1 MTDAPS
7 SAIFNGVLF
16 QNFLHITHYQTLLS
30 LLLLGVFF
38 YVIKFL
44 QDKKTSFSIRMMAG
58 LVLGGVLGFVIQT
71 SAGYP
76 PVATMP
82 IWMKETATWYG
93 LFGRAFV
100 AFIRMLVIPLIF
112 VSIVKVILDFSGK
125 ENLPKVAVRSIFW
138 LLSTTAVA
146 AVVGIGLA
154 SLLGLE
160 LTNTQI
166 ANTTKVAE
174 IREYKNLV
182 DTLVNL
188 IPSNIIGAMSSDNVV
203 GLVIFSALLGIG
215 ANRME
220 KKNPEAIGAFK
231 LFINGLYK
239 IVMSIAMT
247 IIKYMPYAV
256 IALLARTIVSN
267 GMTEIYN
274 VSSFVLAIY
283 IATAIMLFIH
293 VLLVMIHGI
302 SPLMFIKKAAATW
315 LMAFTSRSSVGTLPM
330 TISTLK
336 TRMGV
341 NAASANLVG
350 SLGSTIGM
358 NGCAGF
364 FPALLAVMLAQTLGI
379 EINLQFY
386 LMLVLVVVL
395 GSIGI
400 AGIPGTATIAA
411 SITLSGMGMG
421 EYFPMIAVILA
432 IDPIIDMARTL
443 ANVSGTMTAA
453 VITDK
458 EMGTM
463 DMTVFNDP
471 SVQVD
476 LSDDSNQIS

>member
-1 MTDAPS
+1 MDGNESNAL
-7 SAIFNGVLF
+7 FDGVLF
-16 QNFLHITHYQTLLS
+16 KNFLMITHFQTLIGIVLLGALFYVLKQLQNKKFSFSVRMMVALVIGAVLGLS
-30 LLLLGVFF
+30 L
-38 YVIKFL
+38 
-44 QDKKTSFSIRMMAG
+44 QAG
-58 LVLGGVLGFVIQT
+58 AGF
-71 SAGYP
+71 P
-76 PVATMP
+76 KPEEMP
-82 IWMKETATWYG
+82 IWMKEIATWYG

-100 AFIRMLVIPLIF
+100 GFIRMLVIPLIF
-112 VSIVKVILDFSGK
+112 VSIVKVILDFSGQDH
-125 ENLPKVAVRSIFW
+125 LPRVAIRSIFW
-138 LLSTTAVA
+138 LLLTTAIA
-146 AVVGIGLA
+146 AVIGVGLA
-154 SLLGLE
+154 SFMGLE
-160 LTNTQI
+160 LSQQQI
-166 ANTTKVAE
+166 TSTTKTAE
-174 IREYKNLV
+174 IREYKNLI
-182 DTLVNL
+182 DTLINL
-188 IPSNIIGAMSSDNVV
+188 IPSNIIGAMSADNVV
-203 GLVIFSALLGIG
+203 GLVIFAALVGIG

-247 IIKYMPYAV
+247 VIKYMPYAV
-256 IALLARTIVSN
+256 VALLARTIVSN
-267 GMTEIYN
+267 GVDNILQ

-283 IATAIMLFIH
+283 IATAIMLAIH
-293 VLLVMIHGI
+293 IGLVAIHGI
-302 SPLMFIKKAAATW
+302 SPVMFIKKASATW

-330 TISTLK
+330 TIATLK

-341 NAASANLVG
+341 NPATANLVG

-364 FPALLAVMLAQTLGI
+364 FPALLAVMLAQTLGM
-379 EINLQFY
+379 EINIQFY

-458 EMGTM
+458 EMGSI
-463 DMTVFNDP
+463 DLNIFNDG
-471 SVQVD
+471 QAQID
-476 LSDDSNQIS
+476 MREESDS

>member
-1 MTDAPS
+1 MNDAATSP
-7 SAIFNGVLF
+7 IFTGVLF
-16 QNFLHITHYQTLLS
+16 ENFLSLTHYQTLIGII
-30 LLLLGVFF
+30 LLGLCF
-38 YVIKFL
+38 YLLKQL
-44 QDKKTSFSIRMMAG
+44 QNRKVSFSLRMLAG
-58 LVLGGVLGFVIQT
+58 LGLGAVLGLAIQLWGGFPAKSNV
-71 SAGYP
+71 
-76 PVATMP
+76 
-82 IWMKETATWYG
+82 WMGEIATWYG

-138 LLSTTAVA
+138 LLFTTGIA
-146 AVVGIGLA
+146 A
-154 SLLGLE
+154 LLGIFLANLFNLS
-160 LTNTQI
+160 LTQQQLATDNV
-166 ANTTKVAE
+166 AN
-174 IREYKNLV
+174 IREYKNIV
-182 DTLVNL
+182 DTLINL
-188 IPSNIIGAMSSDNVV
+188 IPSNIIAAMSADNVV
-203 GLVIFSALLGIG
+203 GLVIFSALIGIG

-231 LFINGLYK
+231 LFIAGFYK
-239 IVMSIAMT
+239 IVMSVAMT

-256 IALLARTIVSN
+256 VALLARTIVSN
-267 GMTEIYN
+267 GIPAIVN
-274 VSSFVLAIY
+274 VSAFVIAIYVATAVMLAIH
-283 IATAIMLFIH
+283 IVIITLHGVSPIMY
-293 VLLVMIHGI
+293 
-302 SPLMFIKKAAATW
+302 IKKASATW

-330 TISTLK
+330 TIATLK

-341 NAASANLVG
+341 NSATANLVG

-364 FPALLAVMLAQTLGI
+364 FPALIAVMVAHTVGI
-379 EINLQFY
+379 EVNIQFY
-386 LMLVLVVVL
+386 LMLLVVVVL

-411 SITLSGMGMG
+411 TIVLSGMGMG

-453 VITDK
+453 VATDR

-463 DMTVFNDP
+463 DMAVFNDP
-471 SVQVD
+471 NVQVEMND
-476 LSDDSNQIS
+476 ESIG

>member
-1 MTDAPS
+1 MGATTS
-7 SAIFNGVLF
+7 SALFDGVLF
-16 QNFLHITHYQTLLS
+16 QNFLFLTHYQTLIALAF
-30 LLLLGVFF
+30 LAGCF
-38 YVIKFL
+38 YILKVL
-44 QDKKTSFSIRMMAG
+44 QNQKMSFSIRMMVG
-58 LVLGGVLGFVIQT
+58 LLLGGILGFGVQL
-71 SAGYP
+71 AGGFP
-76 PVATMP
+76 DAPTT
-82 IWMKETATWYG
+82 WMKETATWYG

-138 LLSTTAVA
+138 LLFTTAIA
-146 AVVGIGLA
+146 AVLGIFLA
-154 SLLGLE
+154 SVMGLE
-160 LTNTQI
+160 LSQQQI
-166 ANTTKVAE
+166 ASTDKVAE
-174 IREYKNLV
+174 IREYKNLI
-182 DTLVNL
+182 DTLINL
-188 IPSNIIGAMSSDNVV
+188 IPSNIIGAMSADNVV
-203 GLVIFSALLGIG
+203 GLVIFSALIGIG

-256 IALLARTIVSN
+256 VALLARTIVSN
-267 GMTEIYN
+267 GIDAIFE
-274 VSSFVLAIY
+274 VSSFILAIY
-283 IATAIMLFIH
+283 IATFIMIVIH
-293 VLLVMIHGI
+293 LILVTLHGV
-302 SPLMFIKKAAATW
+302 SPVMFAKKAAATW

-330 TISTLK
+330 TIATLK

-341 NAASANLVG
+341 NNATANLVG

-364 FPALLAVMLAQTLGI
+364 FPALLAVMLAHTIGI
-379 EINLQFY
+379 EVNIQFY

-421 EYFPMIAVILA
+421 EYFPMIAVVLA

-453 VITDK
+453 VVTDK
-458 EMGTM
+458 GIGTM
-463 DMTVFNDP
+463 DMALFNDA

-476 LSDDSNQIS
+476 MSDETNI